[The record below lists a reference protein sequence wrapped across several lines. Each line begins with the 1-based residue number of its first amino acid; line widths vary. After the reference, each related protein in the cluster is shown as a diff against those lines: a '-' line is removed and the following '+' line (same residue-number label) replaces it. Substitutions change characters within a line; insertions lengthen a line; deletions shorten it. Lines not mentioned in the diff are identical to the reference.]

1 MDAVDASS
9 EDMCRGQPVAQDAQM
24 PEAAEEDQQPEEPG
38 QAILQA
44 PSNDTEQPAV
54 AANSSE
60 AVELA
65 EAFEAD
71 AENAARSSA
80 GHALHGTMEDK
91 EPLEVPMNEEVAK
104 DAADKE
110 EAEEEWKEPV
120 EMSWTKDPAE
130 TNTQDD
136 VEANEKVS
144 SPVADT
150 EAFVV
155 QADKEEAE
163 EEGKEPVE
171 MSLTKDPAEA
181 NTQDD
186 GEANEKVSSPVADTE
201 AFVVQAE
208 EEGKEPVEMSLT
220 KDQTEAN
227 TQDDVE
233 ANEKVSSPVA
243 DTEAFVVQAGKEE
256 GEEEEAVEMS
266 VTEDP
271 AGMTL
276 PEFAEDEEELLF
288 TIDAAGESLS
298 VNGSAEAGEDSLKAQ
313 KDPEPEKVSSEQA
326 TGAEETAPEA
336 PATEKTEAACATC
349 GLFGHE
355 ASACPFAHPED
366 IDLGDLEESDSDDEL
381 AELYPLFSRYVQ
393 QHIGALTPKDRKG
406 LTGGGRYFGQEKQ
419 QACWACAEVGHD
431 ANECPDKGCFFC
443 SKKGHESR
451 DCPQKSLR
459 CSYCNLRGH
468 APVSCP
474 TLAACR
480 LADFS
485 HVRCMRCGTLGH
497 PNCGVP
503 PKAPDAPTQPV
514 LSAREEA
521 EKQQLLQ
528 QIAAGRARTRAWDTA
543 PWRAKPDLE
552 LPNAKAAK
560 VTKADVPVPDLLLED

>member
-1 MDAVDASS
+1 
-9 EDMCRGQPVAQDAQM
+9 MCRGQPVAQDAQM

-80 GHALHGTMEDK
+80 GHDLHGTMEDK

-186 GEANEKVSSPVADTE
+186 
-201 AFVVQAE
+201 
-208 EEGKEPVEMSLT
+208 
-220 KDQTEAN
+220 
-227 TQDDVE
+227 VE

-298 VNGSAEAGEDSLKAQ
+298 VNASAEAGEDSLKAQ

-543 PWRAKPDLE
+543 PWRAKCRP
-552 LPNAKAAK
+552 
-560 VTKADVPVPDLLLED
+560 